1 MIACSATA
9 AAPQAQQPR
18 PAPAHKRIAILQSN
32 YIPWKGYF
40 DLINSVDEFI
50 LYDDMQ
56 YTRRDWRNRNR
67 IKTPHGPLWLTIP
80 VHVKGRFHQRIRDAE
95 VSDPTWAARHWRSLV
110 HAYSRAPFWHRYR
123 DGLEALYLDCR
134 ETHLSAVNRRFL
146 NALCDW
152 LNIRTPIR
160 DSSEYRLIDGKTERL
175 VDICR
180 QAGATHYLS
189 GPAAKDYV
197 VPELFSRAGIE
208 LEWMDYS
215 GYPEYAQLYP
225 PFDHHVSVL
234 DLILCTGP
242 GARHYLGRVRAGD
255 RAIDASRGH
264 QLLHA
269 AP

>member
-1 MIACSATA
+1 MITCSETAVALPTYQHGSA
-9 AAPQAQQPR
+9 AAQQR
-18 PAPAHKRIAILQSN
+18 VAILQSN

-40 DLINSVDEFI
+40 DLIASVDEFI

-80 VHVKGRFHQRIRDAE
+80 VHVKGRFHQRIRDVE
-95 VSDPTWAARHWRSLV
+95 ISDPSWAARHWRSLR
-110 HAYSRAPFWHRYR
+110 HAYSRAPFWNDYR
-123 DGLEALYLDCR
+123 ELLESLYLDCR

-146 NALCDW
+146 TALCDW

-160 DSSEYRLIDGKTERL
+160 DSSEFHLIDGKTERL

-180 QAGATHYLS
+180 QAGATRYLS
-189 GPAAKDYV
+189 GPAAKGYIA
-197 VPELFSRAGIE
+197 PELFSRAGIE

-215 GYPEYAQLYP
+215 GYPEYDQLYP

-242 GARHYLGRVRAGD
+242 NARDYLRRVRIAERIGCK
-255 RAIDASRGH
+255 S
-264 QLLHA
+264 A
-269 AP
+269 AESADE